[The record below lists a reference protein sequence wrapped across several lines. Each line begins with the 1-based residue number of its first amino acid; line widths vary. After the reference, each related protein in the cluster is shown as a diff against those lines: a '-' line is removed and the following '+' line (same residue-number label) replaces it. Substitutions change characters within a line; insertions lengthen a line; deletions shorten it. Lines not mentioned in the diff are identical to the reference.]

1 MSKIKLEIYGM
12 MVDEEIAYLGPI
24 VTKMTSA
31 SAFSTLSAKTTAAG
45 TALTAYTAA
54 NADVLA
60 TATTLGQKRT
70 VLANA
75 RVTAENAF
83 RALATGAEDTTREAA
98 TLQLGGWEIQADS
111 HTPVGPLPQPQNLH
125 ATGGDLDGSVDLG
138 WDPIKRG
145 VQTYIAER
153 ATSSAGPWTQCYVG
167 RASSCTDTGLT
178 SGTEYWYRVCAMGAA
193 GPSAWSDRASKRA
206 T

>member
-1 MSKIKLEIYGM
+1 MAKIKLEIYGM
-12 MVDEEIAYLGPI
+12 KVDEEIIYLGPI

-31 SAFSTLSAKTTAAG
+31 SAFSTLSAKTTAAS
-45 TALTAYTAA
+45 TALTAYIAA

-60 TATTLGQKRT
+60 TATTLEQKRT

-83 RALATGAEDTTREAA
+83 RALATGAEDITRDAA
-98 TLQLGGWEIQADS
+98 TLQAGGWDIQADS

-125 ATGGDLDGSVDLG
+125 ATGGDMDGTVDVA

-145 VQTYIAER
+145 VQAYIAER
-153 ATSSAGPWTQCYVG
+153 ALSSSGPWTQCYVG
-167 RASSCTDTGLT
+167 KPSSCTIAGLT
-178 SGTEYWYRVCAMGAA
+178 SGTQYWFQVSAIGAA
-193 GPSAWSDRASKRA
+193 GPSPWSDPATKRA

>member
-12 MVDEEIAYLGPI
+12 KVDEEIAYLGPI

-75 RVTAENAF
+75 RVAAENSF
-83 RALATGAEDTTREAA
+83 RDLVIGAENVTHDAA
-98 TLQLGGWEIQADS
+98 TLQTGGWDIQSDK

-138 WDPIKRG
+138 WDAIKRG

-153 ATSSAGPWTQCYVG
+153 ATTADGP
-167 RASSCTDTGLT
+167 
-178 SGTEYWYRVCAMGAA
+178 
-193 GPSAWSDRASKRA
+193 
-206 T
+206 